1 MVSIRYSLAISFLG
15 RYTEMAVAVVSIIV
29 LARLLTPE
37 EIGLYSVLATLIP
50 LAHQIREF
58 GVGLYLIQTTELTED
73 NIRSAFTLT
82 LVISWLI
89 AVLFFTLSPFVA
101 DVFDESTIQQILMVL
116 AINFVI
122 IPFGS
127 VSLALL
133 RRHMQFGTILKINV
147 ASAIVHAVTSISLAA
162 MGFGAMSLAWASL
175 SGVVTTVG
183 MIQLFRP
190 AEMAFRPS
198 FKAWRRIASFGSM
211 STGAELAVSLG
222 DAATQIILGR
232 VLGFAAVGYYSR
244 AEGLISTFSQYFLQA
259 VEGVAFPAY
268 AETHRS
274 GGVLKEPYL
283 LSLNNITGIAWPFFA
298 VLFFLAYPI
307 IRFLFGP
314 QWDPAVPLVQ
324 ILALAGFIFGFWT
337 LAGPAVL
344 AAGRIKD
351 YFRGQLIIQGSKI
364 VLVAVAVIY
373 GLEAVA
379 SAQILVFSIGFFVFY
394 YVLRKI
400 FPLAPMD
407 IFRAT
412 WRSLGVAICS
422 AAIPAGVMLTWK
434 IDPDNVLV
442 PLITGTLGAAIGWIC
457 GIYLFR
463 HPLCREIAI
472 AYNWLLGKVRDRTWM
487 AGDR

>member
-1 MVSIRYSLAISFLG
+1 
-15 RYTEMAVAVVSIIV
+15 MAVGAVSTIV

-37 EIGLYSVLATLIP
+37 EIGLYVVVASLVSIAYR
-50 LAHQIREF
+50 IRDF
-58 GVGLYLIQTTELTED
+58 GAGRYLIQTAELTED
-73 NIRSAFTLT
+73 IVRSAFTLT
-82 LVISWLI
+82 LVIAWSI

-101 DVFDESTIQQILMVL
+101 EVFNESTVQQILMVL

-127 VSLALL
+127 VSLAIL
-133 RRHMQFGTILKINV
+133 RRRMRFGTMFKIGV
-147 ASAIVHAVTSISLAA
+147 VTDVVRAVTAISLAT

-175 SGVVTTVG
+175 SGVVATVG
-183 MIQLFRP
+183 MTQLFRP

-198 FKAWRRIASFGSM
+198 LKAWRRIASFGTM
-211 STGAELAVSLG
+211 STGAELANSLG
-222 DAATQIILGR
+222 NAATKLILGR
-232 VLGFAAVGYYSR
+232 VLGFTAVGYYSR
-244 AEGLISTFSQYFLQA
+244 AEGLISIYSQFFLRSVSQ
-259 VEGVAFPAY
+259 VAFPAY

-274 GGVLKEPYL
+274 GSVLKEPYL
-283 LSLNNITGIAWPFFA
+283 LSLCNITGIAWPFFA

-314 QWDPAVPLVQ
+314 QWDAAVPLVQ
-324 ILALAGFIFGFWT
+324 ILALAGFIFGLWT
-337 LAGPAVL
+337 LANPAVL

-351 YFRGQLIIQGSKI
+351 YFRAQLIIHGSKI
-364 VLVAVAVIY
+364 VLVAVAVSF

-379 SAQILVFSIGFFVFY
+379 GAQILVFLIGFFVFY

-434 IDPDNVLV
+434 IDPDNILV
-442 PLITGTLGAAIGWIC
+442 PLITGTLGAAVGWIC
-457 GIYLFR
+457 GVYLFR
-463 HPLCREIAI
+463 HPLCQEIAI
-472 AYNWLLGKVRDRTWM
+472 AYNWLLGKVRDRT
-487 AGDR
+487 

>member
-1 MVSIRYSLAISFLG
+1 MSFLEK
-15 RYTEMAVAVVSIIV
+15 YTGMAVGAVSTIV

-37 EIGLYSVLATLIP
+37 EIGLYVVVASLVSIAYR
-50 LAHQIREF
+50 IRDF
-58 GVGLYLIQTTELTED
+58 GAGRYLIQTAELTED
-73 NIRSAFTLT
+73 IVRSAFTLT
-82 LVISWLI
+82 LVIAWSI

-101 DVFDESTIQQILMVL
+101 EVFNETTVQQILMVL

-133 RRHMQFGTILKINV
+133 RRSMQFGTMFKIGV
-147 ASAIVHAVTSISLAA
+147 VTDVVCAVTAISLAT

-175 SGVVTTVG
+175 SGVVATVG
-183 MIQLFRP
+183 MTQLFRP

-198 FKAWRRIASFGSM
+198 LKAWRQITSFGSM
-211 STGAELAVSLG
+211 STGAELANSLG
-222 DAATQIILGR
+222 NAATKLILGR
-232 VLGFAAVGYYSR
+232 VLGFTAVGYYSR
-244 AEGLISTFSQYFLQA
+244 AEGLISIYSQFFLRSVSQ
-259 VEGVAFPAY
+259 VAFPAY

-274 GGVLKEPYL
+274 GSVLKEPYL
-283 LSLNNITGIAWPFFA
+283 LSLCNITGIAWPFFA

-314 QWDPAVPLVQ
+314 QWDAAVPLVQ
-324 ILALAGFIFGFWT
+324 ILALAGFIFGLWT
-337 LAGPAVL
+337 LANPAVL

-351 YFRGQLIIQGSKI
+351 YFRAQLIIHGSKI
-364 VLVAVAVIY
+364 VLVAVVVSF

-379 SAQILVFSIGFFVFY
+379 GAQILVFLIGFFVFY

-434 IDPDNVLV
+434 IDPNNVLV
-442 PLITGTLGAAIGWIC
+442 PLITGTFGAAVGWIC
-457 GIYLFR
+457 GVYLFR
-463 HPLCREIAI
+463 HPLCQEIAI
-472 AYNWLLGKVRDRTWM
+472 AYNWLLGKVRDRT
-487 AGDR
+487 

>member
-1 MVSIRYSLAISFLG
+1 MSFLG
-15 RYTEMAVAVVSIIV
+15 RYTGMAVAVVSTIV

-37 EIGLYSVLATLIP
+37 EIGLYSVLAALMP
-50 LAHQIREF
+50 LAHGIREF
-58 GVGLYLIQTTELTED
+58 GVGRYLIQTTELTED
-73 NIRSAFTLT
+73 DVRSAFTLT
-82 LVISWLI
+82 LVIAWSI

-101 DVFDESTIQQILMVL
+101 EVFDEPTVRQILMVL

-127 VSLALL
+127 VSLSLL
-133 RRHMQFGTILKINV
+133 RRHMRFGTLFKISV
-147 ASAIVHAVTSISLAA
+147 VSDVVHAVTAISLAA
-162 MGFGAMSLAWASL
+162 MGVGAMSLAWASL

-211 STGAELAVSLG
+211 STGADLAGSLG
-222 DAATQIILGR
+222 NAATQFILGR

-244 AEGLISTFSQYFLQA
+244 AEGLISTFTNYFLQA
-259 VEGVAFPAY
+259 VQGVAFPAY
-268 AETHRS
+268 AETYRS

-283 LSLNNITGIAWPFFA
+283 LSLCNITGIAWPFFA

-307 IRFLFGP
+307 IRVLFGP
-314 QWDPAVPLVQ
+314 QWDAAVPLVQ
-324 ILALAGFIFGFWT
+324 ILALAGFIFGLST
-337 LAGPAVL
+337 LAGSAVL
-344 AAGRIKD
+344 SAGRIKD
-351 YFRGQLIIQGSKI
+351 YFRVRLIISGSKI
-364 VLVAVAVIY
+364 MLVAAAVSF

-379 SAQILVFSIGFFVFY
+379 GAQILVSLVGFFVFY

-400 FPLAPMD
+400 FPLEPVD
-407 IFRAT
+407 IFRST

-442 PLITGTLGAAIGWIC
+442 PLITGTLGAAVGWIC
-457 GIYLFR
+457 GIYLCR
-463 HPLCREIAI
+463 HPLRQEIAI
-472 AYNWLLGKVRDRTWM
+472 AYDWLLGTARDRTWM
-487 AGDR
+487 AGGR